1 MFATSQGLWK
11 MRIWNLLHENVRCDL
26 PFPRLHVWMK
36 LWWSPPWCKWR
47 DLEDSSNIKNK
58 EQRNELKG
66 QILRSRLY
74 CWQYLVNT
82 FSHNDVIKNK
92 LTFFITLKHLRVSIP
107 TYKSSKTFSD
117 SLSWLL
123 KPYQKRRIYTTEFV
137 LQEPIN
143 QTNRRITHLTS
154 LVRAKA
160 RVFVLGYFNQ

>member
-36 LWWSPPWCKWR
+36 LWWSPPWCKCR

-58 EQRNELKG
+58 EQRNELTG
-66 QILRSRLY
+66 QILRSHLY

-107 TYKSSKTFSD
+107 NYSIHICLAKHFLTAYPDYSNLTKKDGFILLN
-117 SLSWLL
+117 LSYRS
-123 KPYQKRRIYTTEFV
+123 P
-137 LQEPIN
+137 
-143 QTNRRITHLTS
+143 
-154 LVRAKA
+154 
-160 RVFVLGYFNQ
+160 